1 MVGSGIPVPSQ
12 IYLSS
17 LIEPLA
23 VEEYASVY
31 SFPSEAFSKL
41 C

>member
-12 IYLSS
+12 IYLSAV
-17 LIEPLA
+17 IEALA
-23 VEEYASVY
+23 VEEYASVW
-31 SFPSEAFSKL
+31 SFPSEVFSKL

>member
-1 MVGSGIPVPSQ
+1 MVGSGVPVPSQ
-12 IYLSS
+12 INLSS
-17 LIEPLA
+17 VIESLA
-23 VEEYASVY
+23 VEEYASVW